1 MGVAKASHND
11 VVQMLLE
18 TGVVGLGLYFKMWM
32 EMARH
37 ALKKKN
43 ATALALLAVAAVGS
57 LSMEVLIKKMLWLT
71 FMVAILSA
79 SDDLE
84 IV

>member
-1 MGVAKASHND
+1 
-11 VVQMLLE
+11 MLLE
-18 TGVVGLGLYFKMWM
+18 TGVVGLGLYVKRWM

-57 LSMEVLIKKMLWLT
+57 LSIEVLIKKMLWLT